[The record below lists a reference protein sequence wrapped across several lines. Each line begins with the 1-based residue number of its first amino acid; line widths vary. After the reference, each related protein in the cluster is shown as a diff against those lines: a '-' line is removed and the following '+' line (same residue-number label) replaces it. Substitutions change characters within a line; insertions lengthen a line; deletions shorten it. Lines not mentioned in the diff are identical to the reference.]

1 MFSTKYFIDAFKTFS
16 TKLNFNGPCRCYQIS
31 KTVVILY
38 LTLTVCQGVELKNCI
53 GNTMF
58 GNSTNKCVDCPD
70 GHYGTGCSH
79 PCPPKQYGRFC
90 ANSCNCSAGQCN
102 AITGCNMGTT
112 PNYRVEEQNK
122 TLSTEFTSKNRFT
135 SIISE
140 ISTSS
145 PMATKTVE
153 NKNRILVLIA
163 VIGTFIS
170 TLLLVAI
177 GFELRTR
184 IILFRREPNYDQEN
198 MFCGDG
204 NDYAEVNN
212 I

>member
-1 MFSTKYFIDAFKTFS
+1 MFD
-16 TKLNFNGPCRCYQIS
+16 
-31 KTVVILY
+31 
-38 LTLTVCQGVELKNCI
+38 
-53 GNTMF
+53 
-58 GNSTNKCVDCPD
+58 NSINKCIECPD
-70 GHYGTGCSH
+70 GHFGPGCIHS
-79 PCPPKQYGRFC
+79 CPPKQYGRFC
-90 ANSCNCSAGQCN
+90 RSTCNCSAEQCN

-112 PNYRVEEQNK
+112 PNYRIEEQNK
-122 TLSTEFTSKNRFT
+122 TLSTEFDNF
-135 SIISE
+135 IISPN
-140 ISTSS
+140 SSSS
-145 PMATKTVE
+145 PIARKTVE

-204 NDYAEVNN
+204 NDYAELN
-212 I
+212 ITLNLRTRNRKSDGFENLVFEDNFSQN

>member
-1 MFSTKYFIDAFKTFS
+1 MIFWVIFFRNY
-16 TKLNFNGPCRCYQIS
+16 TKLSG
-31 KTVVILY
+31 
-38 LTLTVCQGVELKNCI
+38 
-53 GNTMF
+53 
-58 GNSTNKCVDCPD
+58 
-70 GHYGTGCSH
+70 
-79 PCPPKQYGRFC
+79 
-90 ANSCNCSAGQCN
+90 
-102 AITGCNMGTT
+102 
-112 PNYRVEEQNK
+112 EEQNK